1 MFTAE
6 GCHDNPINGGLVDRL
21 TRINGGRGSQGKGG
35 GVVVVRG
42 CAGEQVTGCMVQGGY
57 WAER

>member
-42 CAGEQVTGCMVQGGY
+42 CAGEQVT
-57 WAER
+57 